1 MKALSLNS
9 IDYTLREGFWLKK
22 KRILKGVNVAIS
34 PGEAVG
40 LVGQNGAGKTTL
52 LKIIAGI
59 LKPTRGDAT
68 IFGKLSISPAS
79 KRRIAFLT
87 ENQYVYPH
95 LTIGEW
101 LSVMGRCSG
110 ISGKRLSGKVGS
122 LLDEF
127 ELSEHSGKQM
137 KDLSKGQ
144 KQRALIAQL
153 FLNDPDI
160 LILDEPMSGLDHLW
174 REHMRVKLNSFC
186 GQGGTLFFSSHM
198 LSDIETICDRI
209 IYLKEGTV
217 RWDGRVDDILS
228 KSRQTQVVLKKE
240 GAASLEPL
248 GDVLWQRGD
257 QVSILIDTPS
267 FGMLQQALSKEPSLT
282 LLRVNPYIPSLEAM
296 FEI

>member
-22 KRILKGVNVAIS
+22 KPILQGVSIAIS
-34 PGEAVG
+34 QGEAVG

-52 LKIIAGI
+52 LKIVAGI

-68 IFGKLSISPAS
+68 IFGKFSTSPSS
-79 KRRIAFLT
+79 KKRIAFLT

-95 LTIGEW
+95 LTIREW

-110 ISGKRLSGKVGS
+110 ISGKKLSGKVDS
-122 LLDEF
+122 LIEEF
-127 ELSEHSGKQM
+127 ELSEHARKQM
-137 KDLSKGQ
+137 KDISKGQ

-153 FLNDPDI
+153 FLNDPDV

-174 REHMRVKLNSFC
+174 REYMRLKLNSFC
-186 GQGGTLFFSSHM
+186 GKGGTLFFSSHM

-209 IYLKEGTV
+209 IYLKEGEV

-228 KSRQTQVVLKKE
+228 KSSLTQVVLKKDGE
-240 GAASLEPL
+240 ASLGAW

-257 QVSILIDTPS
+257 QVSILIDTLS
-267 FGMLQQALSKEPSLT
+267 FGRLQHSLFKESSFT
-282 LLRVNPYIPSLEAM
+282 ILRVNPYIPSLEAM